1 MDKREHNEKKCQKMV
16 LHERSVGMY
25 DEGSGISVR
34 TTQHINTTTKT
45 PYIWDGAAYQVIG
58 NPGPTGAKGDKGD
71 EGM

>member
-34 TTQHINTTTKT
+34 TTQHINTTTKKRYRYNVARAT
-45 PYIWDGAAYQVIG
+45 KNETTNIPNTNQGSR
-58 NPGPTGAKGDKGD
+58 
-71 EGM
+71 